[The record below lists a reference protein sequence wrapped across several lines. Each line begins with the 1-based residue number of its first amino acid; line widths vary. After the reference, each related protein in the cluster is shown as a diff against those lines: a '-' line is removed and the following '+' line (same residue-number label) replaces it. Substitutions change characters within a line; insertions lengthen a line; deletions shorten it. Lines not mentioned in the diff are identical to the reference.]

1 MKIHQ
6 ILCPPCAVI
15 QQQFRAM
22 RSACRFA
29 PEDDTSADTAQ
40 LSDDAC
46 SRMKAALGKALQ
58 DKDMG

>member
-1 MKIHQ
+1 
-6 ILCPPCAVI
+6 
-15 QQQFRAM
+15 M